1 MSSNT
6 KLSTFIISLVV
17 AIFIF
22 AAWFSYS
29 KLAET
34 TLDPL
39 QAFPQ
44 NTAFVLEIPQARPFF
59 EKLEKDNAFWQ
70 DLLKDENSRRFEDF
84 FTKSLEISRKDDK
97 LLQFFNQSF
106 YLSVYSKSPNT
117 SDLLLICKANGLKLQ
132 DFNAKLI
139 QKLKAIQFKK
149 ATNDSSF
156 ASINTS
162 QNHFYLLERKGLIFI
177 CSSQSLL
184 KKTEKQLGDKKSL
197 IESPDIERL
206 GKTKGK
212 RADAYLYIDYKYA
225 EKFSKDLPQ
234 ANVLSLHPTF
244 ANYSVLDILLKKKEI
259 LLNGYTSAYDSLN
272 QYLSCFKNQKGQKS
286 QLAKSLPYTTKSF
299 ISINLSDYSSFI
311 QKQNQIFGLE
321 KQQKKMNQLIHSKT
335 REITSKWWAGEM
347 ALVFD
352 AKNREYAVFTAKS
365 GRKAYRML
373 SDIAH
378 QSQPS
383 IITAT
388 YREQKIKQIN
398 SSNFLLS
405 QFGSLFANFKHP
417 YFCVIDEAVIFA
429 KSLTDLEAY
438 IDAIILGNNLSK
450 NESYIEFSDNLSDD
464 AVLRIYT
471 KSINPKDPIF
481 QKSGNFGAFLFRSS
495 PYFQKNINGL
505 GLQFSYKNKLFYTG
519 MIVTNGHT
527 KIEKSSN
534 WQVQLDAPIA
544 AGPFLVKNHIN
555 KGQNILVQDAFNKLY
570 MLNAKGDIV
579 WSQLLKEPIISRVFN
594 LDYYKNGKYQYLFN
608 TANYMYLI
616 DINGNAVAD
625 YPIQLNAEA
634 TAGVQVL
641 DYNRTKDYR
650 LLISCKNGEIYN
662 YTSNGRLLKGWHAQN
677 TKKEIGKACTHLIVN
692 KKDYLIFEANNGNII
707 MTDRR
712 GKKRMEIRKS
722 FSNALG
728 SSIYVNKTN
737 LSKGIL
743 LTTDKDGKLVY
754 IPEKGKIRT
763 TSFGKMSS
771 KHYFLYSDFDQD
783 AEMDFIY
790 LNGSKLRIFNKFK
803 KIILAYDFNSDQL
816 LKPQLFQYNHKAY
829 LGVVNQADNQLYL
842 FDTNGLISNQK
853 HPGNTQFVVGKLGE
867 NSATSLIIGKGQSLF
882 NYPLN

>member
-6 KLSTFIISLVV
+6 KLSTLIISLLV

-22 AAWFSYS
+22 AAWFSYI

-34 TLDPL
+34 TLNPL
-39 QAFPQ
+39 QAFPK

-59 EKLEKDNAFWQ
+59 KKLDTDNAFWQ
-70 DLLKDENSRRFEDF
+70 DLLKDENTRTFENF
-84 FTKSLEISRKDDK
+84 FKECLEISRKDDK
-97 LLQFFNQSF
+97 LNQILNHSF
-106 YLSVYSKSPNT
+106 YLSIYSKTKKT
-117 SDLLLICKANGLKLQ
+117 SDFLLISKAEGLKLQ
-132 DFNAKLI
+132 DLDTKLI
-139 QKLKAIQFKK
+139 RKIKTIQFKK
-149 ATNDSSF
+149 AITDSSF
-156 ASINTS
+156 SSLHTA
-162 QNHFYLLERKGLIFI
+162 QNHFYLLEKKGLIFI
-177 CSSQSLL
+177 SSSQSLL
-184 KKTEKQLGDKKSL
+184 QKAEKQLGDKKNL
-197 IESPDIERL
+197 IESQDIVRL
-206 GKTKGK
+206 SKTKGK
-212 RADAYLYIDYKYA
+212 RADAYLYIDFKHS
-225 EKFSKDLPQ
+225 ENFSKNIPQ
-234 ANVLSLHPTF
+234 TNGLNLHPSF

-272 QYLSCFKNQKGQKS
+272 HYLSCFKNQKGKKS
-286 QLAKSLPYTTKSF
+286 QLAKSLPYTTQSF
-299 ISINLSDYSSFI
+299 ISINLSDYSGFI
-311 QKQNQIFGLE
+311 QKQSQIFGLE
-321 KQQKKMNQLIHSKT
+321 KQQKKMDQLIHSKT

-365 GRKAYRML
+365 GREAYRLL

-388 YREQKIKQIN
+388 YREQKIKEIN
-398 SSNFLLS
+398 SSNFLIS
-405 QFGSLFANFKHP
+405 QFGSLFSNFRNP

-464 AVLRIYT
+464 AVLKIYT
-471 KSINPKDPIF
+471 KSIDPKDPIF
-481 QKSGNFGAFLFRSS
+481 QYAGNFGEFLFRSN
-495 PYFQKNINGL
+495 PLLQENINGL
-505 GLQFSYKNKLFYTG
+505 GLQISYKNKLYYTG
-519 MIVTNGHT
+519 MIVTNGPN
-527 KIEKSSN
+527 KMEKSSD

-544 AGPFLVKNHIN
+544 AGPFLVKNHIS
-555 KGQNILVQDAFNKLY
+555 KGKNILVQDAFNKLY

-608 TANYMYLI
+608 TANYLYLI

-641 DYNRTKDYR
+641 DYDHNKDYR

-662 YTSNGRLLKGWHAQN
+662 YTSNGRLLKGWQAQN
-677 TKKEIGKACTHLIVN
+677 TKKEIGKSCTHLIIN
-692 KKDYLIFEANNGNII
+692 KKDYLIFEATNGNII

-712 GKKRMEIRKS
+712 GRKRMEIRKS
-722 FSNALG
+722 FNNALG

-743 LTTDKDGKLVY
+743 LTTNKEGKLVY
-754 IPEKGKIRT
+754 IPEKGKIQT
-763 TSFGKMSS
+763 TSFGKMSAQ
-771 KHYFLYSDFDQD
+771 HYFLYSDFDQD

-790 LNGSKLRIFNKFK
+790 LDGSKLRVFNKFK
-803 KIILAYDFNSDQL
+803 KIILAYDFKSDQL
-816 LKPQLFQYNHKAY
+816 LKPQLFQYNHKVY
-829 LGVVNQADNQLYL
+829 LGVVDQADKQLFI
-842 FDTNGLISNQK
+842 FDKKGLIPSQT
-853 HPGNTQFVVGKLGE
+853 HPGNTQFVVGRLGK
-867 NSATSLIIGKGQSLF
+867 NSVTSLIIGKDQSLF